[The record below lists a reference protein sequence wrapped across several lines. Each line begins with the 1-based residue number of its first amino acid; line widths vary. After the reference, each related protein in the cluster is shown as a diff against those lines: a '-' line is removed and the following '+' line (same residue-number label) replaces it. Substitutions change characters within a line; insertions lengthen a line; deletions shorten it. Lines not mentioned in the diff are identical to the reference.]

1 MDTKQLKDFIA
12 AGGRQFKIFKDAEE
26 ALAKLEGIEQTIRE
40 TEKRMEEYR
49 DGESELAAKHR
60 DGLTIIDAN
69 RIEAQGILKAANEE
83 AAKIVA
89 AGIAKLDDKREAM
102 AKERADADN
111 ELAAVMLKAQSATKA
126 LKDIEG
132 AVLEAS
138 KDLRELQDRK
148 AEILAA
154 FGGKQ

>member
-12 AGGRQFKIFKDAEE
+12 AGGRQFKIFKEAEE

-40 TEKRMEEYR
+40 TEKRMAEYR
-49 DGESELAAKHR
+49 AGEEELAAKHR
-60 DGLTIIDAN
+60 DGLAIIDAN

-89 AGIAKLDDKREAM
+89 EGIAKLDAKRETM

-111 ELAAVMLKAQSATKA
+111 ELAEVMSKAQAAAKA
-126 LKDIEG
+126 LNEIEDG
-132 AVLEAS
+132 IAEAAAA
-138 KDLRELQDRK
+138 LRELQDKK
-148 AEILAA
+148 AEILKA
-154 FGGKQ
+154 FG

>member
-12 AGGRQFKIFKDAEE
+12 AGERKYQVFKEAKE

-40 TEKRMEEYR
+40 TEKRMAEFR
-49 DGESELAAKHR
+49 NGESELAAKHR
-60 DGLTIIDAN
+60 DGLAIIEAN

-89 AGIAKLDDKREAM
+89 EGIAKLDAKRETM

-111 ELAAVMLKAQSATKA
+111 ELAVVMEKAQAATKA
-126 LKDIEG
+126 LKQIEE

-138 KDLRELQDRK
+138 KDLRDLQEKK
-148 AEILAA
+148 AEILKA
-154 FGGKQ
+154 FR

>member
-12 AGGRQFKIFKDAEE
+12 AGERKYQVFKEAKE

-40 TEKRMEEYR
+40 TEKRMAEYR
-49 DGESELAAKHR
+49 AGESELAAKHR
-60 DGLTIIDAN
+60 DGLAIIDAN
-69 RIEAQGILKAANEE
+69 RIEAQGILKAAHEE

-89 AGIAKLDDKREAM
+89 EGIAKLDAKRDVM

-111 ELAAVMLKAQSATKA
+111 ELAAVMEKAQAATKS
-126 LKDIEG
+126 LKEIED

-138 KDLRELQDRK
+138 KDLRELQEKK
-148 AEILAA
+148 AEILKA
-154 FGGKQ
+154 FG